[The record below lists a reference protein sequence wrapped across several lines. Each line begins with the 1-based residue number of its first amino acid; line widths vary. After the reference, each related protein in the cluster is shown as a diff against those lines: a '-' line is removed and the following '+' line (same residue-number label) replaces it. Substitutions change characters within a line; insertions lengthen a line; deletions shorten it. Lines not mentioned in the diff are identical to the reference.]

1 MKKKLFGIIMAILL
15 AFSMF
20 GCSKDA
26 PKEKEEQ
33 SAKEPLSRTEIFM
46 GTVVKITLYDNASEK
61 ILDKA
66 FDRVVEIEDLVS
78 INKEGTELDELNNS
92 AGIKS
97 VKLSD
102 TTYDIIKKGLEY
114 SKLSEGGYDLTIGP
128 LVKLWSI
135 GLPEANVPTKE
146 EIEDTIK
153 KIDYSKVELNQE
165 TKEAFITDEG
175 MKIDLG
181 SIAKGY
187 AADEIVKILKE
198 EGVTQAIVDLGGNIF
213 AMGLKEGNKNWKIGI
228 QNPFDNRG
236 SVVGSIEVTDKSVVT
251 SGVYERYLEK
261 DGVKYHHILNPK
273 TGYPYETDIIGVSIV
288 ADKSIDAD
296 ALSTLV
302 FTKGIEEGIKFVEKL
317 DGIDAI
323 FINDKNEVY
332 ITAGLKDNFKIIN
345 ESFKLIN

>member
-1 MKKKLFGIIMAILL
+1 MKKKLFSIIMTMILV
-15 AFSMF
+15 FSLV
-20 GCSKDA
+20 GCSNDK
-26 PKEKEEQ
+26 KEVEETP
-33 SAKEPLSRTEIFM
+33 AEPMSRTEIFM
-46 GTVVKITLYDNASEK
+46 GTVVKVTLYDGQSEET
-61 ILDKA
+61 IDKV

-78 INKEGTELDELNNS
+78 INKEGTELDELNNN
-92 AGIKS
+92 AGKSS

-102 TTYDIIKKGLEY
+102 TSYEIIEKGVEY
-114 SKLSEGGYDLTIGP
+114 SKLAEGGYDLTIGP

-135 GLPEANVPTKE
+135 GLPEAKVPTEKE
-146 EIEDTIK
+146 IQETTK
-153 KIDYSKVELNQE
+153 LIDYSKVQLNPE
-165 TKEAFITDEG
+165 TKEAYLSEEG
-175 MKIDLG
+175 MLIDLG

-236 SVVGSIEVTDKSVVT
+236 SVVGSVQVTDKSVVT
-251 SGVYERYLEK
+251 SGIYERFLEK
-261 DGVKYHHILNPK
+261 DGVKYHHILNPR
-273 TGYPYETDIIGVSIV
+273 TGYPYETDIVGVSII

-317 DGIDAI
+317 DGVDAI
-323 FINDKNEVY
+323 FINKDNEVY
-332 ITAGLKDNFKIIN
+332 ITDGLKDNFKMIN
-345 ESFKLIN
+345 ESFKLMN

>member
-1 MKKKLFGIIMAILL
+1 MKKKLFGIIMTILL
-15 AFSMF
+15 VFGVV
-20 GCSKDA
+20 GCSKDIT
-26 PKEKEEQ
+26 KNSEQQ
-33 SAKEPLSRTEIFM
+33 SAQEPLSRTEIFM
-46 GTVVKITLYDNASEK
+46 GTVVKVTLYDNASEE

-78 INKEGTELDELNNS
+78 INKENTELDELNDN

-102 TTYDIIKKGLEY
+102 TTYDIIEKGVVY

-135 GLPEANVPTKE
+135 GLPEANVPTE
-146 EIEDTIK
+146 EKIQETIK
-153 KIDYSKVELNQE
+153 KIDYAKVELNPE
-165 TKEAFITDEG
+165 TKEVFLSEEG
-175 MKIDLG
+175 MIIDLG

-213 AMGLKEGNKNWKIGI
+213 AMGLKQGNKNWKIGI

-236 SVVGSIEVTDKSVVT
+236 SSVGSVEVTDKSVVT

-273 TGYPYETDIIGVSIV
+273 TGYPYETDIVGVSIV

-317 DGIDAI
+317 DGVDAI

-332 ITAGLKDNFKIIN
+332 VTNGLKGNFKIIN

>member
-1 MKKKLFGIIMAILL
+1 MKKKLFGIIMTILL
-15 AFSMF
+15 VFGMV
-20 GCSKDA
+20 GCSKGKT
-26 PKEKEEQ
+26 KEKEDQ
-33 SAKEPLSRTEIFM
+33 SATEPLSRTEIFM
-46 GTVVKITLYDNASEK
+46 GTVVKITLYDNASDE

-66 FDRVVEIEDLVS
+66 FNRVVEIENLVS
-78 INKEGTELDELNNS
+78 INKENTELDELNSN

-97 VKLSD
+97 VRLSD
-102 TTYDIIKKGLEY
+102 TTYDIIEKGLEY
-114 SKLSEGGYDLTIGP
+114 SKLAEGGYDLTIGP

-135 GLPEANVPTKE
+135 GLPEANVPIDEK
-146 EIEDTIK
+146 IQATIK
-153 KIDYSKVELNQE
+153 KIDYSKVQLNPG
-165 TKEAFITDEG
+165 TKEVFLSEEG
-175 MKIDLG
+175 MLIDLG

-187 AADEIVKILKE
+187 AADEIAKILKE
-198 EGVTQAIVDLGGNIF
+198 EGVKQAIVDLGGNIF

-228 QNPFDNRG
+228 QNPFDDRG
-236 SVVGSIEVTDKSVVT
+236 SVVGSVEVTDKSVVT

-288 ADKSIDAD
+288 ADKSMDAD

-323 FINDKNEVY
+323 FINEKNEVF
-332 ITAGLKDNFKIIN
+332 ITDGLKDNFKIIN